1 VQPPIHT
8 PPSERW
14 FDGRG
19 IRVHGLD
26 WGGEDSGALILFL
39 HGIGG
44 NAWIWDDVAPRLA
57 TALPSHR
64 LVAIDG
70 RDGGDTDHPADGYER
85 ADFIAD
91 IVAVH
96 DRLGGR
102 PMVVVGHSRGG
113 WLAAAFAGQ
122 HPDRV
127 AGLVLVDPARLAF
140 ASPGDSAAFYDRV
153 RGALGPFES
162 EAAALASAAR
172 EDPEGIWTEV
182 RTRSF
187 LFGYRRTADGRLIGK
202 LPASAV
208 DRLRAART
216 DAAAVATALASVTA
230 PTLLLVA
237 ERQSPARVADKLAYA
252 ERLPDVRTVRIDGS
266 HFLHTDAPEAVAAA
280 IVDFLGPQSG
290 G

>member
-1 VQPPIHT
+1 MLPPVPT

-14 FDGRG
+14 FDGHG

-26 WGGEDSGALILFL
+26 WGGDDSGTLILFL

-44 NAWIWDDVAPRLA
+44 NAWVWDDVAPRLA

-64 LVAIDG
+64 LVAIDQ

-85 ADFIAD
+85 EDFIGD

-96 DRLGGR
+96 DRLGGL

-127 AGLVLVDPARLAF
+127 AKLVLVDPARLSF
-140 ASPGDSAAFYDRV
+140 ASPADSSAFYDRV

-162 EAAALASAAR
+162 EATALAWAAH
-172 EDPEGIWTEV
+172 EDPEAVWTDV

-187 LFGYRRTADGRLIGK
+187 LFGYRRRADGRLVGK
-202 LPASAV
+202 LPASAI
-208 DRLRAART
+208 DRLRAARM
-216 DAAAVATALASVTA
+216 DAEAVTAALASVTA

-237 ERQSPARVADKLAYA
+237 ERQSPLRVADKLAYA

-266 HFLHTDAPEAVAAA
+266 HFLHTDAPDAVAAA
-280 IVDFLGPQSG
+280 IVAFLGPKSG
-290 G
+290 R